1 MSAGSRKATIVLSG
15 LNLGGKLLALGK
27 TLLVAGLF
35 GTSGVLDAFWVAYS
49 LPLLLPGLLT
59 STLTVAFVPRF
70 VAKLAG
76 RTGPQIW
83 RGANTL
89 LTLVLLL
96 ALGGSV
102 LMYLQAGPL
111 VRLLAPGLAPETHE
125 RAVTLTRMLLPCVG
139 LITLSSLLSA
149 LSLARERFVLP
160 GLEGIVN
167 NVAVVGCALLF
178 AHSAGVTA
186 LIWGV
191 ILGYALQ
198 AGLLLIGNRD
208 LLASSIRP
216 AFDYAHEDFRAP
228 FAHLLPLFVGS
239 AGAMLTGFVDQYF
252 VSLLDSGS
260 ISALSYASMLAY
272 LPLEV
277 FAQAVITTYY
287 PPLGRLFAAGDAA
300 GAAATYAHG
309 VRFLLFLTLPC
320 ATLLALLAQPVVE
333 LLLQRGHFDTR
344 STLLTVEALG
354 FLSLVV
360 IARAHAYFSYRVLHA
375 ARRAWTQ
382 VGIGLAGVATCI
394 ALNALWARELG
405 LRGIALSTLIAAIQS
420 AALSTWAVRRLLRV
434 PWPPGFGRELAGVVL
449 PCAVLV
455 AIVLPA
461 NRLIGPSGGDWLRAL
476 AHCLVALPALAV
488 ALAVAWRLR
497 QPDLL
502 DAVAAIGARLGR
514 KRSIAG

>member
-27 TLLVAGLF
+27 TLLIAGLF
-35 GTSGVLDAFWVAYS
+35 GTSGMLDSFWVAYS

-59 STLTVAFVPRF
+59 STLTIAFVPRF
-70 VAKLAG
+70 VANLAG
-76 RTGPQIW
+76 RTGSDVW

-96 ALGGSV
+96 ALAGSV
-102 LMYLQAGPL
+102 LMYLKAGAL
-111 VRLLAPGLAPETHE
+111 VRLMAPGLAPDTHE

-139 LITLSSLLSA
+139 LITMSSLLSA

-178 AHSAGVTA
+178 AHSMGVTA

-191 ILGYALQ
+191 ILGYAMQ
-198 AGLLLIGNRD
+198 AGLLLYGNRD

-216 AFDYAHEDFRAP
+216 AFDYSHADFRAP
-228 FAHLLPLFVGS
+228 FGHLLPLFVGS

-287 PPLGRLFAAGDAA
+287 PPLGRLFAAGDSA

-375 ARRAWTQ
+375 ARWAWTQ
-382 VGIGLAGVATCI
+382 VAIGLAGVATCI

-420 AALSTWAVRRLLRV
+420 AALSTWAVRRLLGV
-434 PWPPGFGRELAGVVL
+434 PWPPGFGRDLAGVVL
-449 PCAVLV
+449 PCLVLI

-461 NRLIGPSGGDWLRAL
+461 NHWIGPADGDRLRAF
-476 AHCLVALPALAV
+476 AHCLIALPALAA
-488 ALAVAWRLR
+488 ALAVAWVLR
-497 QPDLL
+497 QRDLR
-502 DAVAAIGARLGR
+502 DAVAMLSSRLR
-514 KRSIAG
+514 TKRSTA